1 MLSTCKNA
9 FFRCCCPCCLR
20 GEPEEKT
27 RVKVSYGSSG
37 SPKQEPEETRALLK
51 PEEKHD
57 DAINENGDTVKEKE
71 EQPSHQNQNDNE
83 VGKEHNK
90 ENADKDDAEI
100 TNGGVNKDTNADGEK
115 GERVAMKTVTTAATK
130 TTKAG
135 DESSKNLTRDMLEKT
150 QNKSNSN
157 EDEET
162 EIVEFVD
169 KNGRRVRRK
178 IVKKVVTTTISTKK
192 GSNKDS
198 SKPETVTG
206 GDNDGDK
213 YSSVYKSTVVTKTTG
228 GGEKGSVVERFTT
241 SSDDKD
247 PIMVV
252 KRDRQINMPDWM
264 EEGKSPG
271 TKSQDNDGDKYS
283 SVYKST
289 VVTKTTGGGENGSV
303 VERFTTSSDDKDPI
317 MVVKRDRQIN
327 MPDWMEEGKSPGTK
341 SQDVSN
347 SNIRIFLK
355 YPGNDA
361 KDKRK
366 QDEIANESKILP
378 EVAKQD
384 KPDIFLLDLENVV
397 KEIEKEKSE
406 VKKMDQEV
414 KPVAPE
420 PTSGSDD
427 EDESEDEDEEGEY
440 DEFEEELVIIEVNR
454 KYRYPKG
461 LEVPKSEPEKVG
473 IPIEDLLNVPT
484 MQLEQESAPDEKL
497 VIEEKIVPVEF
508 DIEYTPTTRLDFD

>member
-1 MLSTCKNA
+1 M
-9 FFRCCCPCCLR
+9 
-20 GEPEEKT
+20 
-27 RVKVSYGSSG
+27 KVSYGSSG

-115 GERVAMKTVTTAATK
+115 GERVVTKTVTTAATK
-130 TTKAG
+130 TTTAG

-198 SKPETVTG
+198 SKPESVTG
-206 GDNDGDK
+206 GDNG
-213 YSSVYKSTVVTKTTG
+213 
-228 GGEKGSVVERFTT
+228 
-241 SSDDKD
+241 
-247 PIMVV
+247 
-252 KRDRQINMPDWM
+252 
-264 EEGKSPG
+264 
-271 TKSQDNDGDKYS
+271 GDKYS

-355 YPGNDA
+355 YPGNDV
-361 KDKRK
+361 KNKRE

-384 KPDIFLLDLENVV
+384 KPDIFLLDLEDAV
-397 KEIEKEKSE
+397 KKIEKEKSE

-440 DEFEEELVIIEVNR
+440 DEFEEEIVIIEVNR

-473 IPIEDLLNVPT
+473 IPIEDLLNFPT

-497 VIEEKIVPVEF
+497 VIKENIVPVEF
-508 DIEYTPTTRLDFD
+508 NIEYTPTTRLDFD